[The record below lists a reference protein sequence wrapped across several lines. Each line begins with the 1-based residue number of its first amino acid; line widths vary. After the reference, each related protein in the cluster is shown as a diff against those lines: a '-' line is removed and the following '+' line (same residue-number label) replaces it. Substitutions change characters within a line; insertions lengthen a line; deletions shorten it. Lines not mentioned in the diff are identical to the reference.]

1 MPASSDM
8 FPLNIKSGLV
18 IAEMLQEGGRM
29 NGMMETSELNG
40 GNLVTMTLDQTTTT
54 KTSETL
60 NKASTGLH
68 AIRETTNRRM

>member
-1 MPASSDM
+1 
-8 FPLNIKSGLV
+8 
-18 IAEMLQEGGRM
+18 M

-68 AIRETTNRRM
+68 AIRETTNKGCEFWHQQAPLHSGRQ